1 MSKTYSQIYLHIVFS
16 VRNRQYLID
25 RRWKD
30 ELYKYLTAIVQNQN
44 HKLIIINGMPDHIH
58 MLIGLKPNSN
68 ISHLVRELKANSSK
82 WINSKKLTPSK
93 FIWQEGY
100 GAFSIGHSQLPKT
113 INYIKNQERHHMK
126 KNFMAEYKQFL
137 DAYMVDYEA
146 RYLG

>member
-100 GAFSIGHSQLPKT
+100 GAFSIGHSQLRSE
-113 INYIKNQERHHMK
+113 ERRVGK
-126 KNFMAEYKQFL
+126 EC
-137 DAYMVDYEA
+137 
-146 RYLG
+146 RCR

>member
-93 FIWQEGY
+93 FIWQER
-100 GAFSIGHSQLPKT
+100 SE
-113 INYIKNQERHHMK
+113 ERRVGK
-126 KNFMAEYKQFL
+126 EC
-137 DAYMVDYEA
+137 
-146 RYLG
+146 RSR